1 MRVLVTGGAGAI
13 GSVVVEALL
22 ARGDEVSVLDSFHDF
37 YPRAV
42 KERNLARARTQR
54 GFAGLYELD
63 IRDAAGVGRAFAERA
78 PQGVVHLAARAG
90 VGPSLSDP
98 VGYADVNLLGTAVVL
113 NAAAAAGVERLVFA
127 SSSSVYGERPRGEFR
142 EDMATD
148 RPISPYAATKRGG
161 ELLCHAAQAS
171 TGLPITCLRFFT
183 VYGPRQRPDL
193 SIHKFARCIAADQ
206 PIPLMGDGS
215 AERDFT
221 FVGDTVDGVIRA
233 LDRTRDFRIYN
244 LGRGKPVTMNDTIAA
259 LERALGRKARRQV
272 LPPMAGNV
280 PRTWASI
287 ERARAELGYDPK
299 VDLDV
304 GLAEFARWLRE
315 EGECAFS

>member
-13 GSVVVEALL
+13 GSFVVEALL
-22 ARGDEVSVLDSFHDF
+22 ARGDEVAVLDSFHDF

-42 KERNLARARTQR
+42 KERNLARARAHPR
-54 GFAGLYELD
+54 FAGLHEVD
-63 IRDAAGVGRAFAERA
+63 IRDGAGVGRAFSELS

-90 VGPSLSDP
+90 VGPSLADP

-113 NAAAAAGVERLVFA
+113 NAAAAARVERFVFA

-142 EDMATD
+142 EDMVTD

-161 ELLCHAAQAS
+161 ELLCHAAHAS
-171 TGLPITCLRFFT
+171 TGLAITCLRFFT

-193 SIHKFARCIAADQ
+193 SIHKFARCMAANQ

-221 FVGDTVDGVIRA
+221 FVSDTVDGVLRA
-233 LDRTRDFRIYN
+233 LDRARDFRIYN

-272 LPPMAGNV
+272 LPAMAGNV

-287 ERARAELGYDPK
+287 ELARAELGYDPK
-299 VDLDV
+299 VDLDP